1 MMEMY
6 AFKDV
11 LIGFME
17 PFLQQ
22 NRAVAMRSFQQTM
35 TNENSGI
42 SRYQKDI
49 ELWKIGNFNEET
61 GEITPELEYVMAG
74 RDVKKGGTTE

>member
-22 NRAVAMRSFQQTM
+22 NRAVAIRSFRQTM
-35 TNENSGI
+35 LREDAGI
-42 SRYQKDI
+42 ARYQKDI
-49 ELWKIGNFNEET
+49 ELWKLGTFNEET
-61 GEITPELEYVMAG
+61 GEITPSLEYIMAG
-74 RDVKKGGTTE
+74 RDVQKGEQA